1 MSDPW
6 DRPPAPAQG
15 DDDENALFA
24 GVGRVVSNWE
34 LIESEL
40 SHLFAMFI
48 GVLYTEAA
56 YDQYYER
63 GKTTQARLAATRKA
77 AERFF
82 QKAPDQAVEGEFC
95 GLMRRIGG
103 FSERR
108 HEVAHG
114 VVRPMRWHQHGVRP
128 GESARRF
135 CLVPPHYQRE
145 WLDENRTPKY
155 AYASKELVD
164 LAQALFALAFELG
177 TFRRRMAARA
187 QRP

>member
-15 DDDENALFA
+15 DSDENALFA
-24 GVGRVVSNWE
+24 GVGRVIANWE
-34 LIESEL
+34 SIEAEL
-40 SHLFAMFI
+40 THLFAMFI
-48 GVLYTEAA
+48 GVLYTEAS

-63 GKTTQARLAATRKA
+63 GKTTQARLAAMEKA

-82 QKAPDQAVEGEFC
+82 QKTPDEAVEGEFW

-114 VVRPMRWHQHGVRP
+114 VVRPMRWRERRVKP
-128 GESARRF
+128 GESARQF
-135 CLVPPHYQRE
+135 CLVPRHFQRE
-145 WLDENRTPKY
+145 WLDENRTPRF
-155 AYASKELVD
+155 AYASKELLD
-164 LAQALFALAFELG
+164 LERALFALAFELG
-177 TFRRRMAARA
+177 TFRRRMDARA
-187 QRP
+187 